1 MIQYNLHQLVYRYA
15 TIKKIDNKIFSNQTA
30 KAIKGIKLFT
40 GEPLL
45 TTTSLLQPLLF
56 APNELKFQSFP
67 QFYNFVALLRP
78 HFHGPKVV
86 VLTGFYCRIK
96 VINRYLQDKKA
107 IRYSQDATLSEIL
120 TRFLKMF
127 KKFINRLTL

>member
-1 MIQYNLHQLVYRYA
+1 MPRL
-15 TIKKIDNKIFSNQTA
+15 KKINNKIFSNQTA
-30 KAIKGIKLFT
+30 KAIKGIKLYT

-45 TTTSLLQPLLF
+45 TTTSLLPPLLF

-67 QFYNFVALLRP
+67 KFYNLVDPTTPLLRP

-127 KKFINRLTL
+127 KKFIIG